1 MESSKFT
8 EIDEQFKCEHC
19 GKLVPKLGYS
29 CRNHCPYCLH
39 SKHVDINPGDRQE
52 KCHGDLEPVG
62 LEINGKKGYVI
73 IFKCKKC
80 GEIRKNKVAKDDNID
95 LVIELS
101 SKQINTTNN
110 LKNKGITLIAL
121 VITIIILLILAGIAI
136 SQLTENG
143 LFGKIGQAKNEHI
156 NAQNAENT
164 VLESYESEIDLY
176 GNTKKVVTA
185 KNKEDTV
192 NIREDYL
199 LQNYFNINEEYK
211 DKIKSIVFID
221 ESDENKQVY
230 NVNNLRGGEHII
242 KCKVTLLND
251 KEYIATTKLLV
262 GKIEYISGEVNVDEY
277 LNEEISLIGITPDA
291 TIITN
296 RQDYFEIVKNLNIY
310 NVTIKGP
317 SISISASS
325 TEVYLKNC
333 KLDLSGYTGNRNE
346 AGIVSNSYIKDVKIY
361 FDNCNFY
368 SEKSKYF
375 CSWAYGPSDAY
386 IKKNCN
392 VTDLSQIDSDAQS
405 GRTPWNISI
414 VD

>member
-1 MESSKFT
+1 MENSRFT
-8 EIDEQFKCEHC
+8 EIDEEFECDNC

-39 SKHVDINPGDRQE
+39 SKHVDKNPGDRQE

-73 IFKCKKC
+73 VFKCKKC
-80 GEIRKNKVAKDDNID
+80 GAIRKNKMAKDDNMD
-95 LVIELS
+95 LVIDLS
-101 SKQINTTNN
+101 SKQVNTTGN

-121 VITIIILLILAGIAI
+121 VITIVILLILAGIAI
-136 SQLTENG
+136 SQLTGNG
-143 LFGKIGQAKNEHI
+143 LFEKIGQAKNEHI
-156 NAQNAENT
+156 NAQNVENT

-185 KNKEDTV
+185 KNKEETV
-192 NIREDYL
+192 NVREDYL
-199 LQNYFNINEEYK
+199 LQNYFKINEEYK
-211 DKIKSIVFID
+211 DKIKSIVITD
-221 ESDENKQVY
+221 ESDENKQVE
-230 NVNNLRGGEHII
+230 NVNNLRGGEHLI
-242 KCKVTLLND
+242 KCKVTILDD
-251 KEYIATTKLLV
+251 KEYSAKIKLLV
-262 GKIEYISGEVNVDEY
+262 GKIQYISGEVDVDEY
-277 LNEEISLIGITPDA
+277 LNEEISFIGTTPNA
-291 TIITN
+291 TIITS
-296 RQDYFEIVKNLNIY
+296 RQDYIMIVKNLNIY

-317 SISISASS
+317 VISISESS
-325 TEVYLKNC
+325 IEVYLKNC
-333 KLDLSGYTGNRNE
+333 KLDLSGYAGQKNE
-346 AGIVSNSYIKDVKIY
+346 AGIVSNSYVRNVKIY

-392 VTDLSQIDSDAQS
+392 ITDLNQLNSAVQS
-405 GRTPWNISI
+405 GREPWNISI